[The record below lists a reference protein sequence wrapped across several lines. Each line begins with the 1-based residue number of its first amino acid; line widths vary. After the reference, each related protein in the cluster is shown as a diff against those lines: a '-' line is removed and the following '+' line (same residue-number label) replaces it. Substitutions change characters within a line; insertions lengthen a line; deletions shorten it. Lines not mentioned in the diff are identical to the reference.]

1 MHHRIDALAY
11 INRLRD
17 YPPHQKLVFAF
28 MLFSLGY
35 IAPLHLQMV
44 ITLWLA
50 VWIVVYAG
58 IPWQLYAQ
66 LLTVPL
72 FFGLTSSLALVFNM
86 GHLPQAAAT
95 KDVLLGVGA
104 GHFFLYVTLQGLYQA
119 LQAIVRSVTITS
131 TMYFVLLTVP
141 FAQLV
146 TVMRKWGCPPLI
158 TELLFLTY
166 RFIFILAEITTE
178 MLTAQRAR
186 LGYINCK
193 RGLYSL
199 SLVVSQLLHRTIEE
213 YKEISLGLIS
223 RGYNGKL
230 TVWSERG
237 YHPQKRYLFEAL
249 AGYTLLL
256 VTTVMHYSR

>member
-11 INRLRD
+11 RNKLKD
-17 YPPHQKLVFAF
+17 YPPQQKLIFAL
-28 MLFSLGY
+28 MLFFLGY

-66 LLTVPL
+66 LLTVPM
-72 FFGLTSSLALVFNM
+72 FFGFTSSLALVVNIN
-86 GHLPQAAAT
+86 PPSPT
-95 KDVLLGVGA
+95 EDVLMGLGIGPLFV
-104 GHFFLYVTLQGLYQA
+104 YVSLQGISQA
-119 LQAIVRSVTITS
+119 LQAIVRSLTITS

-141 FAQLV
+141 FAQLLG
-146 TVMRKWGCPPLI
+146 VMRQWGCPFLI

-166 RFIFILAEITTE
+166 RFIFILAETTTE

-186 LGYINCK
+186 LGYTNWR

-199 SLVVSQLLHRTIEE
+199 SLVVSQLLHRTIEN
-213 YKEISLGLIS
+213 YREISLALLS
-223 RGYNGKL
+223 RGYHGQL
-230 TVWSERG
+230 EVWSGIKRYHRG
-237 YHPQKRYLFEAL
+237 KRYLLEAL

-256 VTTVMHYSR
+256 VATVACR